1 MFGRKLVIIECT
13 RSNME
18 LSKNCGTFLV
28 VPMTLPSDSLNL
40 QNVTYLEIY
49 GSVVESSD
57 ANGRSNVLGMERR
70 DGYVVLCAGSS
81 TFLQQFQ
88 KLAQS

>member
-1 MFGRKLVIIECT
+1 MYALEYGAIQELCNLFGTGAKA
-13 RSNME
+13 
-18 LSKNCGTFLV
+18 K
-28 VPMTLPSDSLNL
+28 TLPSDSLNL